1 MPEIKQDLLGLQYSQ
16 PFAVEGMQEADIN
29 LNLSPAAGSFATL
42 YGQVTDGTVPVP
54 GATVKILSARSYQ

>member
-42 YGQVTDGTVPVP
+42 YGQVTDGRCPSRV
-54 GATVKILSARSYQ
+54 LR

>member
-29 LNLSPAAGSFATL
+29 LSLSPR
-42 YGQVTDGTVPVP
+42 PVP
-54 GATVKILSARSYQ
+54 LPPSTVR